1 MKPLSVEDGT
11 EMARSGAVI
20 RRMGDGLYFVDWGNV
35 HFGTTLQGMSN
46 FGHDLTLYADREK
59 RGKQ

>member
-1 MKPLSVEDGT
+1 
-11 EMARSGAVI
+11 
-20 RRMGDGLYFVDWGNV
+20 MGDGLYFVDWGNV

>member
-20 RRMGDGLYFVDWGNV
+20 RRMNDDLFFVDWGNV
-35 HFGTTLQGMSN
+35 HFSTTLKGMI
-46 FGHDLTLYADREK
+46 DLARDLELYVGREF
-59 RGKQ
+59 RRRS